1 MSSAHRVSTRKPVFP
16 SWKSDATGV
25 DLTGSEGM
33 FSPDTSQLSRQLAF
47 LSFSNV
53 NYELPFIPLNLL
65 VLVPPPRRLPPQ
77 VPSSPP
83 S

>member
-1 MSSAHRVSTRKPVFP
+1 MSSVHRVSTSGFL
-16 SWKSDATGV
+16 SCESDATGV
-25 DLTGSEGM
+25 DLMGSERM
-33 FSPDTSQLSRQLAF
+33 FSPDTSQLLRQLAL

-53 NYELPFIPLNLL
+53 KYDVPFIPLYFL
-65 VLVPPPRRLPPQ
+65 VLVPPLPHRLPPQ